1 MNGPVFPYPSPQV
14 AERLWLSTD
23 SETLNFANLFSAL
36 ISPVSPLKLLS
47 MCSLCSRAGSCV
59 PDGRSAGS
67 RPLCR
72 ILPTLH
78 PQQALP
84 SSPPQHIC
92 AASKRQLLLG
102 APVALVTLQGIRE
115 YAHLSLCSSRCG
127 CSSHT
132 HLGLGKNVTQATC
145 LIYIEIHG
153 DEHER

>member
-92 AASKRQLLLG
+92 AASKRHILMG
-102 APVALVTLQGIRE
+102 APVALLALQGGIE
-115 YAHLSLCSSRCG
+115 YAHQTSSLCG
-127 CSSHT
+127 CSAQ
-132 HLGLGKNVTQATC
+132 LGQGRSGTPVTC
-145 LIYIEIHG
+145 LLYKANSSI
-153 DEHER
+153 